1 MVTLSPSAVDSLW
14 ACPVCWMLENRFA
27 GPRPSSVATSFGTLI
42 HAVAQQGS
50 EEGLDHLS
58 HNAQTLAA
66 LGLDSTAGTERRIE
80 AVTARLNAIYQSK
93 RPDPNAI
100 ADTRNRYEATRKDES
115 AADALRNIA
124 DYFVRSDADPET
136 YLGKNS
142 SNFSIGA
149 LAGAECEREFAARF
163 DVRDILD
170 AYNAVP
176 GMHPID
182 RNMLVRLMGALVGG
196 WPEGMDEHL
205 TVRLSG
211 RIDRMETRVLADGGE
226 CIRLIDYKTGRTP
239 TVKQIF
245 NDLQL
250 VCYQLG
256 LVFPEDGPRG
266 AKALAAMPHISQS
279 ALFHVGQNAA
289 PARSYAPE
297 GAFQPPLFTD
307 GSLNAE
313 PFTPRY
319 WYKDPNRF
327 FDIPAIDPATPPEGV
342 SAEAWAQFAALAG
355 TQTLWSL
362 TMIARVFYAAAASR
376 SAIIEAHPQD
386 THIGFCRMKNVCPA
400 CAGQI
405 DTIFETRQA

>member
-58 HNAQTLAA
+58 HNAQALAA
-66 LGLDSTAGTERRIE
+66 LGLDSTAGAERRIE
-80 AVTARLNAIYQSK
+80 AVSARLNAIYQSK

-115 AADALRNIA
+115 AADTLRNIA

-176 GMHPID
+176 GLHPIG
-182 RNMLVRLMGALVGG
+182 RNTLVRLMGALVGG

-211 RIDRMETRVLADGGE
+211 RIDRMETRVLADLS
-226 CIRLIDYKTGRTP
+226 LI
-239 TVKQIF
+239 
-245 NDLQL
+245 
-250 VCYQLG
+250 
-256 LVFPEDGPRG
+256 
-266 AKALAAMPHISQS
+266 HIS
-279 ALFHVGQNAA
+279 
-289 PARSYAPE
+289 
-297 GAFQPPLFTD
+297 
-307 GSLNAE
+307 E
-313 PFTPRY
+313 P
-319 WYKDPNRF
+319 
-327 FDIPAIDPATPPEGV
+327 
-342 SAEAWAQFAALAG
+342 
-355 TQTLWSL
+355 
-362 TMIARVFYAAAASR
+362 
-376 SAIIEAHPQD
+376 
-386 THIGFCRMKNVCPA
+386 
-400 CAGQI
+400 
-405 DTIFETRQA
+405 TRP

>member
-1 MVTLSPSAVDSLW
+1 M
-14 ACPVCWMLENRFA
+14 A
-27 GPRPSSVATSFGTLI
+27 GRHGRA
-42 HAVAQQGS
+42 
-50 EEGLDHLS
+50 
-58 HNAQTLAA
+58 
-66 LGLDSTAGTERRIE
+66 
-80 AVTARLNAIYQSK
+80 
-93 RPDPNAI
+93 
-100 ADTRNRYEATRKDES
+100 
-115 AADALRNIA
+115 
-124 DYFVRSDADPET
+124 SD
-136 YLGKNS
+136 
-142 SNFSIGA
+142 
-149 LAGAECEREFAARF
+149 RE
-163 DVRDILD
+163 
-170 AYNAVP
+170 
-176 GMHPID
+176 
-182 RNMLVRLMGALVGG
+182 
-196 WPEGMDEHL
+196 
-205 TVRLSG
+205 TVRAHRPYG
-211 RIDRMETRVLADGGE
+211 NPRTRRPAANAFA
-226 CIRLIDYKTGRTP
+226 LIDYKTGRTP

-279 ALFHVGQNAA
+279 VLFHVGQNAA

-376 SAIIEAHPQD
+376 SAIIEPIRKTPISDSA
-386 THIGFCRMKNVCPA
+386 V
-400 CAGQI
+400 
-405 DTIFETRQA
+405 

>member
-1 MVTLSPSAVDSLW
+1 M
-14 ACPVCWMLENRFA
+14 
-27 GPRPSSVATSFGTLI
+27 
-42 HAVAQQGS
+42 
-50 EEGLDHLS
+50 
-58 HNAQTLAA
+58 
-66 LGLDSTAGTERRIE
+66 
-80 AVTARLNAIYQSK
+80 
-93 RPDPNAI
+93 
-100 ADTRNRYEATRKDES
+100 
-115 AADALRNIA
+115 
-124 DYFVRSDADPET
+124 RSDADPET

-176 GMHPID
+176 GLHPIG
-182 RNMLVRLMGALVGG
+182 RNTLVRLMGALVGG

-226 CIRLIDYKTGRTP
+226 CICLIDYKTGRTP

-279 ALFHVGQNAA
+279 VLFHVGQNAA

-342 SAEAWAQFAALAG
+342 SAEAWRN
-355 TQTLWSL
+355 SP
-362 TMIARVFYAAAASR
+362 R
-376 SAIIEAHPQD
+376 SPVRRRY
-386 THIGFCRMKNVCPA
+386 GR
-400 CAGQI
+400 
-405 DTIFETRQA
+405 

>member
-1 MVTLSPSAVDSLW
+1 MRLRSKAARKGWTIFPTMPRRWPHW
-14 ACPVCWMLENRFA
+14 AWT
-27 GPRPSSVATSFGTLI
+27 PRPARNAASR
-42 HAVAQQGS
+42 
-50 EEGLDHLS
+50 LS
-58 HNAQTLAA
+58 RH
-66 LGLDSTAGTERRIE
+66 G
-80 AVTARLNAIYQSK
+80 LNAIYQSK

-182 RNMLVRLMGALVGG
+182 RNTLVRLMGALVGG

-266 AKALAAMPHISQS
+266 ARHLPQCRISAKACYSMSGRMRHQPEATLRKVPSSRRCSLM
-279 ALFHVGQNAA
+279 
-289 PARSYAPE
+289 AR
-297 GAFQPPLFTD
+297 
-307 GSLNAE
+307 
-313 PFTPRY
+313 
-319 WYKDPNRF
+319 
-327 FDIPAIDPATPPEGV
+327 
-342 SAEAWAQFAALAG
+342 
-355 TQTLWSL
+355 
-362 TMIARVFYAAAASR
+362 
-376 SAIIEAHPQD
+376 
-386 THIGFCRMKNVCPA
+386 
-400 CAGQI
+400 
-405 DTIFETRQA
+405 

>member
-58 HNAQTLAA
+58 HNAQALAA
-66 LGLDSTAGTERRIE
+66 LGLDSTAGAERRIE
-80 AVTARLNAIYQSK
+80 AVSARLNAIYQSK

-115 AADALRNIA
+115 AADTLRNIA

-176 GMHPID
+176 GLHPIG
-182 RNMLVRLMGALVGG
+182 RNTLVRLMGALVGG

-266 AKALAAMPHISQS
+266 AKHLPQCRISAKACYSMSGRMRHQPEATLRKVPS
-279 ALFHVGQNAA
+279 SRRCSLM
-289 PARSYAPE
+289 AR
-297 GAFQPPLFTD
+297 
-307 GSLNAE
+307 
-313 PFTPRY
+313 
-319 WYKDPNRF
+319 
-327 FDIPAIDPATPPEGV
+327 
-342 SAEAWAQFAALAG
+342 
-355 TQTLWSL
+355 
-362 TMIARVFYAAAASR
+362 
-376 SAIIEAHPQD
+376 
-386 THIGFCRMKNVCPA
+386 
-400 CAGQI
+400 
-405 DTIFETRQA
+405 